1 MPSATLT
8 NTTASN
14 GGPISTTTSKDTKGK
29 KQRLPK
35 SERNVKTYVVQE
47 TDSSYT
53 QDVNLLL
60 SFIENTEKINSKPKN
75 GIVHTT
81 NESLLSKKK
90 NQPKNKPK
98 LKKCNSLEE
107 LSSANRHQVN
117 SKPIVMEPSVTL
129 RSKSINT
136 ANNVNNVKKPMV
148 ADKVM
153 QPQEKQNKRNERR
166 SWGTEELN
174 YLGENAALDQSLPK
188 LKISEPVNAK
198 GTKESKDSLK
208 DGKEDSSSSQ
218 VTVKKGNCGSSTISS
233 SSSSSGFESLSIVSI
248 EHIATNTNETAE
260 FHVVTKKRKTKRKT
274 VDVQANLR
282 INHIP
287 SYSNSKRDGY
297 NHRQNGKQQDRE
309 VIKEKSGRNSGKLV
323 GAKGCKNRRKSTSS
337 VPPSEKSDSSDLD
350 SVHSLPIETTKTTS
364 SLLVSTSSGAAGSVV
379 NEPACKAK
387 DLKETKESKAKA
399 KPACP
404 SGISYADI
412 AKTSAPK
419 LTDKWPSVS
428 TKQSGET
435 NITTPEAHQSEKVLF
450 PELVDKNNH
459 KNKQVNGPD
468 EVPELEISD
477 SNNNVQVSAKKVIS
491 YSQIMETKELIVET
505 PAVSEVV
512 ETVSAKSALIKS
524 KSVDHN
530 NLYSA
535 DQYPA
540 LEKTFSSQKN
550 KSQPLLVNE
559 PIKQEVAKMV
569 TTIAAAIETTVK
581 KLKPPTKPQQTQ
593 SIIETL
599 NNNRNKQ
606 IGLSEHKK
614 PAGKKCNNAANRPAV
629 IIMND
634 NEVQEESSGLTFG
647 FGIAEHLLFD
657 NDYMES
663 MENGCPLINMQE
675 LNVEPL
681 QSQSSYISL
690 ENKTNCDINDKS
702 VTNLTD
708 LEASM
713 NVESLSNGHHHVPQP
728 PKPFICAKTESVL
741 EVSMQSSTHSDL
753 GYLSSSITTP
763 PNQKMIHSTM
773 PNLLHANGVD
783 ASEDLNNNH
792 QAIAAETNSS
802 NVPTKILIVQQ
813 MPDNMPT
820 YVQPAERVQSAFNYD
835 KIVHFVGEG
844 ERLFELD

>member
-14 GGPISTTTSKDTKGK
+14 GGPISTPASKDLKGK
-29 KQRLPK
+29 KQRIPK
-35 SERNVKTYVVQE
+35 SERNVTTYVVPE
-47 TDSSYT
+47 TDYT
-53 QDVNLLL
+53 QDVNTLL
-60 SFIENTEKINSKPKN
+60 SFIENDSEKINSKPKN
-75 GIVHTT
+75 GILHPTA
-81 NESLLSKKK
+81 ESLLNKKK

-107 LSSANRHQVN
+107 LSSATRHQVN
-117 SKPIVMEPSVTL
+117 SKPIVVDSPVAL

-136 ANNVNNVKKPMV
+136 ANVNNNAKKPIV
-148 ADKVM
+148 TDKVM

-174 YLGENAALDQSLPK
+174 YLGENAALDQPLLKS
-188 LKISEPVNAK
+188 KISESASAK
-198 GTKESKDSLK
+198 VTKETKEPIK
-208 DGKEDSSSSQ
+208 DGKEDSSSS
-218 VTVKKGNCGSSTISS
+218 SS
-233 SSSSSGFESLSIVSI
+233 SSNGESLSIVSI
-248 EHIATNTNETAE
+248 EQVTTNTSESAE
-260 FHVVTKKRKTKRKT
+260 FHVVTKKRKSKRRSVEEQENPKL
-274 VDVQANLR
+274 NSIL
-282 INHIP
+282 

-297 NHRQNGKQQDRE
+297 NHRQNGKQQERE
-309 VIKEKSGRNSGKLV
+309 IMKEKSGRNSGK
-323 GAKGCKNRRKSTSS
+323 AASSKGGKNRRKSTSS

-364 SLLVSTSSGAAGSVV
+364 SLLVGTSTAAAV
-379 NEPACKAK
+379 NEPTSKSK
-387 DLKETKESKAKA
+387 DLKESKTKSKSV
-399 KPACP
+399 CP
-404 SGISYADI
+404 SVISYADI

-428 TKQSGET
+428 NKPIGEA
-435 NITTPEAHQSEKVLF
+435 NITSPEIQQPEKLTF
-450 PELVDKNNH
+450 PELVEKNNH
-459 KNKQVNGPD
+459 KNKTVNGIEEQP
-468 EVPELEISD
+468 EVQEISD

-491 YSQIMETKELIVET
+491 YSQIMETKELIVES
-505 PAVSEVV
+505 PPISEFV
-512 ETVSAKSALIKS
+512 ETSAKTALIKS

-530 NLYSA
+530 NLYSS

-559 PIKQEVAKMV
+559 PIKQDLAKMV

-599 NNNRNKQ
+599 HNDRNKQ
-606 IGLSEHKK
+606 ISQSERKK
-614 PAGKKCNNAANRPAV
+614 PSLKKCNNAANRPAV

-647 FGIAEHLLFD
+647 FDIDEKLLFEPSV
-657 NDYMES
+657 ES
-663 MENGCPLINMQE
+663 S
-675 LNVEPL
+675 L

-690 ENKTNCDINDKS
+690 EIKTNCDINDKS

-708 LEASM
+708 QEA
-713 NVESLSNGHHHVPQP
+713 NTDVELLSNGHPVPP
-728 PKPFICAKTESVL
+728 PPQPFICTKSESIL
-741 EVSMQSSTHSDL
+741 EVSQSSDL

-773 PNLLHANGVD
+773 PNLSVRTNGV
-783 ASEDLNNNH
+783 EDLNNNH
-792 QAIAAETNSS
+792 QAVAADISNNSL
-802 NVPTKILIVQQ
+802 PTKILIVQQ
-813 MPDNMPT
+813 LPEKMPK

-844 ERLFELD
+844 WFLMEFVKLQFYLHFSFFRVGKTDS